1 VVGCL
6 HAFVSPYPV
15 LDFMGFNGFETPCVT
30 AHYSL
35 GYWVVHAT
43 NGRAVGYIAS
53 SRLCF
58 ISALLVGWLGEP
70 RGLYP
75 ACAKYRYRAKMEP
88 CSSVHS
94 LSCHGN
100 CHPVREVN
108 CGIPC
113 VCTVGLRGFHQ

>member
-1 VVGCL
+1 MHSYHHTQSLVV
-6 HAFVSPYPV
+6 
-15 LDFMGFNGFETPCVT
+15 MGFTSFEMPCVT
-30 AHYSL
+30 AHCFTWV
-35 GYWVVHAT
+35 WVVHAT
-43 NGRAVGYIAS
+43 KGCTVGYIAS

-75 ACAKYRYRAKMEP
+75 ACAKYCYKAKMEP

-94 LSCHGN
+94 LSYHGN
-100 CHPVREVN
+100 CHPVRKVN

-113 VCTVGLRGFHQ
+113 VCTIGLRGFH